1 MFKVTHCYGKVNK
14 VEGVYNML
22 KDRLLKLRKEKKRTQ
37 EDVAKVIGV
46 SRPAYT
52 AYEKGNRT
60 PDYGILQT
68 LAEYFGVTTDYLLGH
83 SDDPQ
88 GTNKEEREKQKD
100 GLMEILKDAPEGER
114 ERIKKEA
121 LAYAKYLA
129 DTSRRD

>member
-1 MFKVTHCYGKVNK
+1 
-14 VEGVYNML
+14 ML